1 MTSIDSLFVVEA
13 DGKLDL
19 HTFYQLNGEDENH
32 LNVRDIQVDQLYEY
46 EIYFAPP
53 RKAEFVLTEKKRNI
67 PKDTLYYYEIDGY
80 YFCVISISDL
90 Q

>member
-1 MTSIDSLFVVEA
+1 MSIDSLFVVEA

-19 HTFYQLNGEDENH
+19 HTFYQLNEEDENH

-46 EIYFAPP
+46 EIYFVPS
-53 RKAEFVLTEKKRNI
+53 RKVEFVLTEKKRNI

-90 Q
+90 